1 LHKFDKVY
9 LSAGDT
15 ATTQGES
22 KMQNNQVIF
31 KGKMGSL
38 WIKAEVVKKVEGGY
52 ILSCGS
58 TKGFFVE
65 EENVK
70 EVAA

>member
-1 LHKFDKVY
+1 
-9 LSAGDT
+9 
-15 ATTQGES
+15 
-22 KMQNNQVIF
+22 MQNNQVIF

-52 ILSCGS
+52 ILNCGS

>member
-1 LHKFDKVY
+1 MCS
-9 LSAGDT
+9 SAGDT
-15 ATTQGES
+15 ATNQGRS
-22 KMQNNQVIF
+22 KMQNNQVIY
-31 KGKMGSL
+31 KASQL

-52 ILSCGS
+52 ILNCGS

-65 EENVK
+65 DERVK